1 MATFTLL
8 RSSDSRN
15 AFAEQVTGA
24 TPMATLVGRLTGAIA
39 RAYRARR
46 DTRQLMALSD
56 HMLRDMGLGR
66 SEVGHAVRFGRDG
79 L

>member
-1 MATFTLL
+1 MATLTLL
-8 RSSDSRN
+8 RASHTRN

-24 TPMATLVGRLTGAIA
+24 TPMATLLGRLADAVA

-56 HMLRDMGLGR
+56 HMLRDLGLGR